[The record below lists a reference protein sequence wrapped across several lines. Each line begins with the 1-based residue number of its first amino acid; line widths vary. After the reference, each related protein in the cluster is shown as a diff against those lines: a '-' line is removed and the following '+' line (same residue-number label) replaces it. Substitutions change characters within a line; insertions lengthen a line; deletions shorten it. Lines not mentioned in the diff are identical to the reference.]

1 MIDNIVANT
10 QRYLELRRFTADTQY
25 NQNLRKMQ
33 DWQQSRMAETYWV
46 MRQSDAEAALLNFF
60 LTDVYNG
67 VDLEKVG
74 RKLKKTAKIVDTLF
88 SDLSLVDTGIQFNT
102 LTGEIDQQLTIHLFD
117 NMGVSEINETLY
129 LQALREIG
137 DFEQR
142 HKQLDLL
149 ALFSEQMHA
158 ILLSPSIH
166 TTLKLSKYPA
176 KIGGLGEFYNLVMR
190 GYAAITNLEN
200 SALSI
205 SRIMQHEQQVYFD
218 IEAGMDKPFKIY
230 SD

>member
-10 QRYLELRRFTADTQY
+10 QRYLELRRFSGDAQY
-25 NQNLRKMQ
+25 NRNLRTMQ

-129 LQALREIG
+129 LQALREVG
-137 DFEQR
+137 HFEQR
-142 HKQLDLL
+142 HKQLELL
-149 ALFSEQMHA
+149 LLFSEQMHA
-158 ILLSPSIH
+158 VLLSPSIH

-176 KIGGLGEFYNLVMR
+176 KIGGLGEFYNLIMR
-190 GYAAITNLEN
+190 GYAAITDLED
-200 SALSI
+200 SAISI
-205 SRIMQHEQQVYFD
+205 SKIMQHEKQVYLD
-218 IEAGMDKPFKIY
+218 IEAGSAKPFTIY

>member
-1 MIDNIVANT
+1 MINNIVANT
-10 QRYLELRRFTADTQY
+10 QRYLELRRFSGDAQY

-60 LTDVYNG
+60 LTDIYNG

-102 LTGEIDQQLTIHLFD
+102 LTGEIDQQLTTHLFD
-117 NMGVSEINETLY
+117 KMGVSEINETVY
-129 LQALREIG
+129 LQALREVG

-142 HKQLDLL
+142 HKQIELL
-149 ALFSEQMHA
+149 SLFSEKMHTV
-158 ILLSPSIH
+158 LLSPSIH
-166 TTLKLSKYPA
+166 TTLKLAKYPA
-176 KIGGLGEFYNLVMR
+176 KMGGLGEFYNLIMR
-190 GYAAITNLEN
+190 GYVAITNLED
-200 SALSI
+200 SATTI
-205 SRIMQHEQQVYFD
+205 SRIMHHEKQVYLD
-218 IEAGMDKPFKIY
+218 IEAGMVQPFTTY